1 MGVAGVAAG
10 WGVLHIKFLS
20 LCHVYRRRASLPPPC
35 WQSAPNWLLFNR
47 DATSVS
53 CGLLHIL
60 CISCPQIA
68 VHPAPHPLPPLLPR
82 SAPLLLAAKAP
93 KSYSLCHRI
102 ASNNFA
108 SVSTSVSSACHTPP
122 LACLVVCFCRASERF
137 AHLPVYMCCAAVYCS
152 QWAWQGA
159 GRRPSLNEPQ
169 PLPAATSNYQF
180 IFLAC
185 NSNVATWQR
194 FAQLI
199 NFCAFLMAVS
209 PTPHFPFSPPCRTKR
224 CKIALRILMI
234 KLISSSSNCHVNA
247 CPCNCMCEL

>member
-1 MGVAGVAAG
+1 MAAG

-20 LCHVYRRRASLPPPC
+20 LCHVYRRRASLPPC
-35 WQSAPNWLLFNR
+35 WLSAPNWLLFNR

-68 VHPAPHPLPPLLPR
+68 VHPAPHPPLLLLPR
-82 SAPLLLAAKAP
+82 SALLLLAAKAP

-108 SVSTSVSSACHTPP
+108 SVSTLVSSACHTPP
-122 LACLVVCFCRASERF
+122 SPACQPASLFVFAELARDLPICQFTCAVRWCTAAS
-137 AHLPVYMCCAAVYCS
+137 
-152 QWAWQGA
+152 
-159 GRRPSLNEPQ
+159 GRGRGRGKPSLNEPQ

-199 NFCAFLMAVS
+199 NFCAFLMA
-209 PTPHFPFSPPCRTKR
+209 PPPPPSAPPPATLKGAKSR
-224 CKIALRILMI
+224 CAF
-234 KLISSSSNCHVNA
+234 
-247 CPCNCMCEL
+247 